1 MNIVAKI
8 LHEILANWIQ
18 QCTKRVIHH
27 DQVGFSSGRQGFF
40 NICKS
45 INVIHHI
52 NKLKDK
58 NLMIISKDAGKLLT
72 KFYTHLWLKKRSR
85 RWAEETYLNIIKVI
99 YNKPTA
105 NVILNSE
112 KLKAFPV
119 RSGTRQGIQTG
130 RERQQSVFAD
140 DMIVYIENPKD
151 ATRKPLVVINEF
163 SNVSGY
169 IINTQTSLAFIYT
182 NNIRLWK
189 KNPRNNSIYH
199 CSKKNKIPRNKST

>member
-1 MNIVAKI
+1 MNIDAKI

-45 INVIHHI
+45 INVIHYI

-72 KFYTHLWLKKRSR
+72 KCDTHLWLKKCSR

-130 RERQQSVFAD
+130 RERQQSLFAD

-169 IINTQTSLAFIYT
+169 IINTHTSLAFIYT

-199 CSKKNKIPRNKST
+199 CSKKNKIKPV

>member
-1 MNIVAKI
+1 MNIEAKI
-8 LHEILANWIQ
+8 LHKILANWFQ
-18 QCTKRVIHH
+18 QCTKRIIHH

-58 NLMIISKDAGKLLT
+58 NLWSSQKMQDKLLT
-72 KFYTHLWLKKRSR
+72 KFNTHLWLKKLSR
-85 RWAEETYLNIIKVI
+85 RWAEETYLNIINVI

-119 RSGTRQGIQTG
+119 RSGTRQGILTE
-130 RERQQSVFAD
+130 RERQQSLFAD
-140 DMIVYIENPKD
+140 DMIENPKD

-169 IINTQTSLAFIYT
+169 IINTQKSLAFIYT